1 MKRSLFCMSYVL
13 LPILLA
19 WGVRAL
25 GQNQSNPI
33 TIGQTVEIQSAILK
47 QPRSL
52 TISKPDNYDDSTD
65 RYPVLYLLDGES
77 NFEFTAAIVHFLTEN
92 ERIPEMIVVGID
104 SGDPAR
110 RTHDLT
116 PPTQVEV
123 EKRFSPGNGGADA
136 FLAFINGELV
146 PYIEKNYRTRPYRI
160 LVGHSFGGLFAIHT
174 LATRPSL
181 FNAYIAIDPTA
192 GWNNGTEIVRTRRVL
207 SELKDLQADLFI
219 SAANDLGNAT
229 PDVQQLATALESI
242 KLKSF
247 RLKFEWMKDET
258 HGSIPLLGV
267 YSGLCTVFDGW
278 YLTDP
283 LRLFDEGGLEAIDQH
298 FRNGG
303 RRAGYERN
311 TPPFTVSILVAA
323 LIHKGRLEEA
333 SSVLLHDPKS
343 YPPPWNQ
350 LDALAR
356 AYAERGNTEEAIRY
370 YRLSLQEDPG
380 NVWARQKLKEMGADP
395 DALTTDKPR

>member
-1 MKRSLFCMSYVL
+1 V
-13 LPILLA
+13 LLA
-19 WGVRAL
+19 WGVCSL
-25 GQNQSNPI
+25 GQNQSNSI
-33 TIGQTVEIQSAILK
+33 AIGQTVQIKSAILN
-47 QPRSL
+47 QFRSI
-52 TISKPDNYDDSTD
+52 TISKPEDYDDSTD

-77 NFEFTAAIVHFLTEN
+77 NFEFTAAIVHFLAEN
-92 ERIPEMIVVGID
+92 DRIPRMVVVGID
-104 SGDPAR
+104 SGDSPQ

-116 PPTQVEV
+116 PPSQVEI
-123 EKRFSPGNGGADA
+123 ENRFSPGNGGADT
-136 FLAFINGELV
+136 FVAFISGELL

-174 LATRPSL
+174 LATRPTL
-181 FNAYIAIDPTA
+181 FNAYIAIDPSA
-192 GWNNGTEIVRTRRVL
+192 GWNNGTEIVRIRRVL

-247 RLKFEWMKDET
+247 RWKFEWMKDET
-258 HGSIPLLGV
+258 HGSIPLPGV
-267 YSGLCTVFDGW
+267 YSGLCTIFDGW

-283 LRLFDEGGLEAIDQH
+283 LRLFDEGGLKTIDEH

-303 RRAGYERN
+303 RRAGYERT
-311 TPPFTVSILVAA
+311 TPPFTVSLLVAA
-323 LIHKGRLEEA
+323 LIHRGRLEEA

-356 AYAERGNTEEAIRY
+356 AYAERSNTEQAIRY
-370 YRLSLQEDPG
+370 YRLSLQENPG
-380 NVWARQKLKEMGADP
+380 NAWAKQKLKEMGADP
-395 DALTTDKPR
+395 DALTRDKQR

>member
-1 MKRSLFCMSYVL
+1 VHSAL
-13 LPILLA
+13 LPVLLA
-19 WGVRAL
+19 WGVCSL
-25 GQNQSNPI
+25 GQNQSNSI
-33 TIGQTVEIQSAILK
+33 AIGQTVQIKSAILN
-47 QPRSL
+47 QSRSL
-52 TISKPDNYDDSTD
+52 TISKPEDYDDSTD

-77 NFEFTAAIVHFLTEN
+77 NFEFTAAIVHFLAEN
-92 ERIPEMIVVGID
+92 DRIPGMVVVGID
-104 SGDPAR
+104 SGDSPQ

-116 PPTQVEV
+116 TPSQVEI
-123 EKRFSPGNGGADA
+123 ENRFSPGNGGADA
-136 FLAFINGELV
+136 FLAFISGELV

-174 LATRPSL
+174 LATRPTL
-181 FNAYIAIDPTA
+181 FNAYIAIDPSA
-192 GWNNGTEIVRTRRVL
+192 GWNNGTEIVRIHRML

-229 PDVQQLATALESI
+229 PDVQQLAVALESI

-247 RLKFEWMKDET
+247 RWKFEWMKEET

-267 YSGLCTVFDGW
+267 YSGLCTIFDGW

-283 LRLFDEGGLEAIDQH
+283 LRLFDEGGLEAIDEH

-303 RRAGYERN
+303 RRAGYERT
-311 TPPFTVSILVAA
+311 TPPFTVSLLVAA
-323 LIHKGRLEEA
+323 LIHRGRLEEA
-333 SSVLLHDPKS
+333 SSVLLHNPKS

-356 AYAERGNTEEAIRY
+356 AYAEHSNTEKAIRY
-370 YRLSLQEDPG
+370 YRLSLQENPG
-380 NVWARQKLKEMGADP
+380 NAWARQKLKEMGADP
-395 DALTTDKPR
+395 DALTKDKQR

>member
-1 MKRSLFCMSYVL
+1 MLPVL
-13 LPILLA
+13 LA
-19 WGVRAL
+19 CGVCSL
-25 GQNQSNPI
+25 GQSQSNSI
-33 TIGQTVEIQSAILK
+33 AIGQTVQIQSAILN
-47 QPRSL
+47 QSRAL
-52 TISKPDNYDDSTD
+52 TISKPEDYDSSTD
-65 RYPVLYLLDGES
+65 RYPVLYLLDAES
-77 NFEFTAAIVHFLTEN
+77 NFEFTAAIVRFLAEN
-92 ERIPEMIVVGID
+92 ERIPGVIVVGID
-104 SGDPAR
+104 SGDPPE

-116 PPTQVEV
+116 PPSQVEI
-123 EKRFSPGNGGADA
+123 ENRFSPGNGGADA
-136 FLAFINGELV
+136 FLAFISGELV

-160 LVGHSFGGLFAIHT
+160 LVGHSFGGLFTIHT
-174 LATRPSL
+174 LARRPAL

-192 GWNNGTEIVRTRRVL
+192 GWNNGAEIVLIQRAL

-219 SAANDLGNAT
+219 SAANDLGSPT
-229 PDVQQLATALESI
+229 PDVQQLAAALQNI

-247 RLKFEWMKDET
+247 RWKFEWMKDET
-258 HGSIPLLGV
+258 HGSVPLLGI
-267 YSGLCTVFDGW
+267 YSGICTIFDGW

-283 LRLFDEGGLEAIDQH
+283 LRLFDEGGLEAIDEH

-303 RRAGYERN
+303 RRAGYERT

-323 LIHKGRLEEA
+323 PIHEGRLEEA

-356 AYAERGNTEEAIRY
+356 AYAERGNTGEAIRY
-370 YRLSLQEDPG
+370 YRSSLQENPG

-395 DALTTDKPR
+395 DASTKSKQR

>member
-1 MKRSLFCMSYVL
+1 MHSAL
-13 LPILLA
+13 LPVLLA
-19 WGVRAL
+19 WGVCSL
-25 GQNQSNPI
+25 GQNQSNSI
-33 TIGQTVEIQSAILK
+33 AIGQTVQIKSAILN
-47 QPRSL
+47 QSRSL
-52 TISKPDNYDDSTD
+52 TISKPEDYDDSTD

-77 NFEFTAAIVHFLTEN
+77 NFEFTAAIVHFLAEN
-92 ERIPEMIVVGID
+92 DRIPGMVVVGID
-104 SGDPAR
+104 SGDSPQ

-116 PPTQVEV
+116 TPSQVEI
-123 EKRFSPGNGGADA
+123 ENRFSPGNGGADA
-136 FLAFINGELV
+136 FLAFISGELV

-174 LATRPSL
+174 LATRPTL
-181 FNAYIAIDPTA
+181 FNAFIAIDPSA
-192 GWNNGTEIVRTRRVL
+192 GWNDGTEIVRIHRML

-229 PDVQQLATALESI
+229 PDVQQLAVALESI

-247 RLKFEWMKDET
+247 RWKFEWMKEET

-267 YSGLCTVFDGW
+267 YSGLCTIFDGW

-283 LRLFDEGGLEAIDQH
+283 LRLFDEGGLEAIDEH

-303 RRAGYERN
+303 RRAGYERT
-311 TPPFTVSILVAA
+311 TPPFTVSLLVAA
-323 LIHKGRLEEA
+323 LIHRGRLEEA
-333 SSVLLHDPKS
+333 SSVLLHNPKS

-356 AYAERGNTEEAIRY
+356 AYAEHSNTEKAIRY
-370 YRLSLQEDPG
+370 YRLSLQENPG
-380 NVWARQKLKEMGADP
+380 NAWARQKLKEMGADP
-395 DALTTDKPR
+395 DALTKDKQR